1 MLYLLLLVLLICT
14 ALAVVFHL
22 KNKALKQQAMSL
34 QLNLI
39 EETLTHKNQIAS
51 RNSNL
56 DKYHFLR
63 YNLNEA
69 LAIQPEINI

>member
-1 MLYLLLLVLLICT
+1 MLYLLLLILLICAVL
-14 ALAVVFHL
+14 ALVFHL
-22 KNKALKQQAMSL
+22 KNKALKQHAMAL

-69 LAIQPEINI
+69 LVIQPEINI